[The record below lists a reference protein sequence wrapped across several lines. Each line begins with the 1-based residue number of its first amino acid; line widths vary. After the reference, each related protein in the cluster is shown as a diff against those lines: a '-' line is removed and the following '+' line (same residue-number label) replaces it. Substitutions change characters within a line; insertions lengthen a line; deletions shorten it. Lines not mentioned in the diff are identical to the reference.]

1 MKSFKSLLILLAGIS
16 VVGLLIAG
24 CSDPVNPSFVVDV
37 PVGIVTDSDD
47 TVFPFSQEYAATGV
61 VYEGFLYM
69 AGSDYASERI
79 SAALT
84 SHRTISHIARLTA
97 DGYSL
102 EPSRCKHIET
112 STVIGDSEET
122 FGLWNPGDTIPLAVT
137 VLVFSRP
144 ADPGD
149 ALFGVVR
156 VNVFDNTV
164 WITQTEEVFYGDDP
178 GAYWPDPDGY
188 VEELGLELL
197 PDGSYGRSVW
207 MQSYPPTRWSSVNEV
222 MRSPLF
228 DPGRWNWKSWGK
240 CVSMGTTGTCAT
252 AAIGCIFSAWAYPA
266 CLGAGCGAGAVGSL
280 VGCSVG
286 QLWDELF

>member
-37 PVGIVTDSDD
+37 PDGIVTSSDD
-47 TVFPFSQEYAATGV
+47 TVFPFSQEDPATGV
-61 VYEGFLYM
+61 VYEGTLYM
-69 AGSDYASERI
+69 AGSDYGSERI
-79 SAALT
+79 SAAFT
-84 SHRTISHIARLTA
+84 SHRTISHIARLIA

-102 EPSRCKHIET
+102 EPSRCKHVET
-112 STVIGDSEET
+112 STVIGDTET
-122 FGLWNPGDTIPLAVT
+122 CGLWIPGDTIPLAVT

-207 MQSYPPTRWSSVNEV
+207 MQSYPPTRWSSVNGQT
-222 MRSPLF
+222 RGPLV
-228 DPGRWNWKSWGK
+228 DPGAWNWKSWLK
-240 CVSMGTTGTCAT
+240 CVAMGTTGTCAG
-252 AAIGCIFSAWAYPA
+252 AAIGCIFATIAYPP
-266 CLGAGCGAGAVGSL
+266 CLGIGCGGGAVASL

-286 QLWDELF
+286 QLF